1 MDLVFSIDLLVFNAA
16 HYTAGGDKWYDIMT
30 ELGLRLTKEQYNG
43 CSYGS
48 WCNTF
53 YNRNTVSLGI
63 EINRD
68 CKKKSHDKIH
78 NPFYISIPLFAFI
91 NRESIA

>member
-16 HYTAGGDKWYDIMT
+16 HYTAGGDVVGIMT
-30 ELGLRLTKEQYNG
+30 ELDLRLTNVQYNG

-91 NRESIA
+91 NREFIQ

>member
-1 MDLVFSIDLLVFNAA
+1 MYNIMVAVMA
-16 HYTAGGDKWYDIMT
+16 HGAI
-30 ELGLRLTKEQYNG
+30 Q
-43 CSYGS
+43 
-48 WCNTF
+48 F

-78 NPFYISIPLFAFI
+78 NPFYISIPLFSFI
-91 NRESIA
+91 HREFIA